1 MADSGIYFAV
11 KGSYPIGPY
20 HPDEFRAQLRA
31 QQMLSNRSAGPVYR
45 IVATDLK
52 DALAKARGIR

>member
-1 MADSGIYFAV
+1 MADIYYAV

-31 QQMLSNRSAGPVYR
+31 QQMLSNRGAGPVYR
-45 IVATDLK
+45 IEAKDLR
-52 DALAKARGIR
+52 DALAKARGIK